1 MLGETR
7 DFLHRPRVSSV
18 HPRVLLHTDRVL
30 CLQRIPRLLLLKHTP
45 SLVVVPFC
53 ISPHA
58 HQCIE
63 MFLSKW
69 ADFVLLSSVLLEESL
84 SESMFDICI
93 TSCFLIPLVK

>member
-1 MLGETR
+1 MLTK
-7 DFLHRPRVSSV
+7 DTKAS
-18 HPRVLLHTDRVL
+18 
-30 CLQRIPRLLLLKHTP
+30 P
-45 SLVVVPFC
+45 SLTYPQFSGSPLLYLSSHSSFC
-53 ISPHA
+53 ISPHT

-69 ADFVLLSSVLLEESL
+69 ADFVLLSSVVLEESL